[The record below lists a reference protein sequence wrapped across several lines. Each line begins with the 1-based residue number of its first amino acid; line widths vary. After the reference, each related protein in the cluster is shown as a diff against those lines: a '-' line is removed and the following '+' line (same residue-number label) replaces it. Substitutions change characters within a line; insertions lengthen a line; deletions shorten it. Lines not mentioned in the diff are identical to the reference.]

1 MNERFN
7 QLSEALVYDSECEKV
22 LTIEDR
28 ILINQERG
36 RLLAGEEYP
45 ARPPKLEEKLK
56 YIFFKIKEIKNEG

>member
-45 ARPPKLEEKLK
+45 AQPPKLEEKLK
-56 YIFFKIKEIKNEG
+56 YIYFKIKEIKNEG